1 MNDTYEE
8 EARVKRRGRI
18 VISSVLIVLLLALGG
33 GAAYVWTQFGDRI
46 SLAMGWTTNDY
57 EGEGHGE
64 ALITIT
70 EGEIGS
76 DIASALA
83 EADVVKTS
91 EAFYELLLAQ
101 DPAVDFQ
108 VGTYRLKQQMSAQA
122 ALTALQDPA
131 NRVELSAMIPEGRTL
146 EQTLQILSD
155 GTDIP
160 LEDFEAAVSDP
171 QAYGVSDDAETLEG
185 WLFPATYQ
193 FDYGS
198 SASDIIAELVNVQIR
213 TLDELGVAASDR
225 QRVLTE
231 AAIVQKESGHPNDFG
246 KVARVIQ
253 NRLEIDMLLQMD
265 STAQYGYGQ
274 HEDGSVWSTDE
285 ALEDDNPY
293 NTYVHKGLPIA
304 PISNPGREAIAAVLN
319 PEPGDWLYFVVAP
332 GGTGESTFNVTGE
345 AHDAAVA
352 EYTKWCAETPNS
364 GC

>member
-1 MNDTYEE
+1 MTDIET
-8 EARVKRRGRI
+8 KRRGRI
-18 VISSVLIVLLLALGG
+18 VISIVLVVILGVIG
-33 GAAYVWTQFGDRI
+33 AGAAYVWVEYGDRI
-46 SLAMGWTTNDY
+46 SRMMGWTTIDY
-57 EGEGHGE
+57 EGEGQGE
-64 ALITIT
+64 AMVTIS
-70 EGEIGS
+70 EGQIGS
-76 DIASALA
+76 DIADTLA
-83 EADVVKTS
+83 EADIVKTS
-91 EAFYELLLAQ
+91 EAFYELLLSQ
-101 DPAVDFQ
+101 TEEVHFQ

-122 ALTALQDPA
+122 ALTALQDPS

-160 LEDFEAAVSDP
+160 VEEFEAAVSDP

-193 FDYGS
+193 FDHGS
-198 SASDIIAELVNVQIR
+198 TANDIIAELVGAQIR
-213 TLDELGVAASDR
+213 TLDELGVAEDDR

-246 KVARVIQ
+246 KIARVIK
-253 NRLEIDMLLQMD
+253 NRLDIDMLLQMD

-304 PISNPGREAIAAVLN
+304 PISNPGREAIAAVLD

-332 GGTGESTFNVTGE
+332 GGTGESTFSETLE

-352 EYTKWCAETPNS
+352 EYSKWCAETPNS